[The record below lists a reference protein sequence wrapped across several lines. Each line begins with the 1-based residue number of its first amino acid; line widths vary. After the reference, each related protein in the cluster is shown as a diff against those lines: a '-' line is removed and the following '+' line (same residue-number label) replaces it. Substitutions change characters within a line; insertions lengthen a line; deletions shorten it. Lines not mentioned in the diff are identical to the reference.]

1 MFANR
6 PFLTTLV
13 AIVAV
18 TGTGIAG
25 FMLIEEY
32 SLLDAVYMTVI
43 TLSTVGFREVVP
55 LSTAGKVL
63 TIFLIVFGFG
73 LVVTIAG
80 SWTRGL
86 LEGEL
91 RELIE
96 RRRMQRMLAEIS
108 NHFIICGYGRFG
120 VRLVRELQ
128 QRGLALV
135 VIDRAREVP
144 NGILAIRA
152 EATDEEVLKRAG
164 IERAKGLL
172 TTLGSDADNLYITI
186 TARELNPEL
195 VIVSRCESEANER
208 RLRSA
213 GATRTVSSYEI
224 GGHRMAQAALHP
236 RVLDFVDMVTDVG
249 DKCMSVGEVVIAEG
263 SPIAG
268 VPVGAA
274 ALGERFGVVVL
285 GVVPQE
291 GSIEFGQTSARA
303 LEAGDIL
310 LIFGDE
316 ESISRLATEISV
328 SRI

>member
-1 MFANR
+1 MFGRR

-13 AIVAV
+13 AILAV
-18 TGTGIAG
+18 TSIGIAG
-25 FMLIEEY
+25 FTLIEGY

-55 LSTAGKVL
+55 LSAAGKVL

-73 LVVTIAG
+73 LVVTIVG

-86 LEGEL
+86 IEGEL
-91 RELIE
+91 RDLID
-96 RRRMQRMLAEIS
+96 RRRMERMLAEIS
-108 NHFIICGYGRFG
+108 DHFIVCGYGRFG

-135 VIDRAREVP
+135 VIDREREVVH
-144 NGILAIRA
+144 GVLAIRA
-152 EATDEEVLKRAG
+152 EATDEDVLKRAG

-172 TTLGSDADNLYITI
+172 TTLSSDADNLYITI
-186 TARELNPEL
+186 TAHELNPEL
-195 VIVSRCESEANER
+195 IIVSRCESEVNER
-208 RLRSA
+208 RLLSA

-249 DKCMSVGEVVIAEG
+249 DKRMSVGELVVSEG
-263 SPIAG
+263 SPIVGIPVRAAG
-268 VPVGAA
+268 LA
-274 ALGERFGVVVL
+274 ECFGVVVL
-285 GVVPQE
+285 GVVPKD
-291 GSIEFGQTSARA
+291 GLIEFGQTSSRA

-310 LIFGDE
+310 LTFGDE
-316 ESISRLATEISV
+316 ESIGRVAMAISEA
-328 SRI
+328 RE